1 MRFRPML
8 YPFLLL
14 AVVLAGLPSAQTSD
28 HIGWF
33 PFYMPWDDSSKN
45 VTDLSSD
52 LDAPAGKHGFLD
64 VTGGHFRFHDNGE
77 RARFTGFVSVA
88 QANFPSHQDAPAVAA
103 RLARFGVNILRIH
116 LLDVVDGYGLFS
128 HGTVNTRDIDPDRW
142 DKMDFFFN
150 CLKQRGI
157 YVDLGLHVGRVFA
170 PGDSLPAPITN
181 TQSKFATIFHPRLIA
196 LQKEYARTLFNHVN
210 PYTGLAYKADP
221 FIAFTELTNENSL
234 FLGWL
239 SWGADQF
246 KPGAAGSMDPYY
258 GTYLDSLWRD
268 WLKTKYVTDS
278 ALARAWS
285 GAGNGSDD
293 SAANLV
299 SNPSFETGL
308 SGWFAWASK
317 ADGADMLSDVDSTV
331 SVSGKRSARVQV
343 LAAGKDPY
351 MVQLACLGLSV
362 AKGKSYALTFHLR
375 ASAPATFAVEFL
387 KESVWTWYGNKV
399 LQADTGWK
407 AYRVFFSA
415 TETLKD
421 SLRFNFDLS
430 YAANVTY
437 WVDSVEMREYQGD
450 GLVAGESLSTQ
461 VKRLEK
467 ADVGGFTDAR
477 IADQAEFYYDVEGR
491 YIAGLTAFLKDT
503 LGVKVPVTFTNNYYG
518 LASIASQARADY
530 VDAHSYWGHPSF
542 PHGWS
547 ATDFNIPNQPMVKS
561 PATSTILELALSRVA
576 GKPFV
581 VSEYNHPFPNSNLC
595 EAPAFFFGY
604 LGFFDAD
611 GAYWHAYN
619 DYTLHYQQTF
629 QGDFFTVGT
638 NPVLMTQ
645 MLLGK
650 AFLKGGIAPAKDPT
664 PVDFTFSETLESP
677 KKFGDSHVLNTADG
691 MSPLY
696 PMHHPIAYRDFHAP
710 ATTVTKAWPQFTD
723 KVASSTGE
731 LDWDGAAGL
740 FKVNSASW
748 QGITGYLGSANPVF
762 PAYALNHIK
771 TTANRDFAAVHL
783 IALDSL
789 PISASRHL
797 VLLTSG
803 RVENPSTIWNA
814 SATSLVTWDQPSDTA
829 ICEPVTGQ
837 ISFAPSEPG
846 KFALYPLDPR
856 GNRRA
861 PLPLRSQGD
870 RVYADLPGTTLWYEV
885 DLGGGVLGING
896 NGQTGAAKTRAWA
909 GRPMGVA
916 GTLRLPYA
924 IPSAWGRT
932 EVKVEIYSVAGKT
945 LLTQSARF
953 NPGLGSASWDGE
965 NIPIGFCLAK
975 VTLASLE
982 GPGRADFGFKLAR

>member
-1 MRFRPML
+1 MRFSPIRP
-8 YPFLLL
+8 YFFL
-14 AVVLAGLPSAQTSD
+14 VLIFAARLSGQTSD
-28 HIGWF
+28 HAGWF

-45 VTDLSSD
+45 VTDLSAN
-52 LDAPAGKHGFLD
+52 LDAPAGKYGFLD
-64 VTGGHFRFHDNGE
+64 IAGGHFKFHDNGE

-181 TQSKFATIFHPRLIA
+181 AQSKFATIFHPRLIA
-196 LQKEYARTLFNHVN
+196 LQKDYARTLFNHVN

-268 WLKTKYVTDS
+268 WLKTRYATDS
-278 ALARAWS
+278 ALGRAWS
-285 GAGNGSDD
+285 GAGNGSAD

-317 ADGADMLSDVDSTV
+317 ADGADMRSDVDSTV
-331 SVSGKRSARVQV
+331 SVSGKRSARVEV
-343 LAAGKDPY
+343 LSAGKDPY
-351 MVQLACLGLSV
+351 MVQLACLGLTV

-450 GLVAGESLSTQ
+450 GLLAGESLSTQ

-467 ADVGGFTDAR
+467 TDVGGFTDAR
-477 IADQAEFYYDVEGR
+477 VSDQAEFYYDVEGR

-518 LASIASQARADY
+518 LASIVSQSRADY
-530 VDAHSYWGHPSF
+530 MDAHSYWDHPNF

-547 ATDFNIPNQPMVKS
+547 ASDFTIRNQPMVKS
-561 PATSTILELALSRVA
+561 PAAGTILEMALSRVA

-581 VSEYNHPFPNSNLC
+581 VSEYNHPFPNSYLC

-619 DYTLHYQQTF
+619 DYSLHYQQTY

-650 AFLKGGIAPAKDPT
+650 AFLKGDIAPAKDPT
-664 PVDFTFSETLESP
+664 PVDFTFSETLKSP

-710 ATTVTKAWPQFTD
+710 ATTVTAAWPQFTD
-723 KVASSTGE
+723 KVTSSTGE
-731 LDWDGAAGL
+731 LDWDGADGL
-740 FKVNSASW
+740 FKVSSPSW
-748 QGITGYLGSANPVF
+748 QGITGYLGSAKPVF
-762 PAYALNHIK
+762 PAYALSNIK

-789 PISASRHL
+789 PISASHHL

-803 RVENPSTIWNA
+803 RVENRSTAWNA
-814 SATSLVTWDQPSDTA
+814 SATSLATWDLPGDTA

-861 PLPLRSQGD
+861 ALPLRSQGD
-870 RVYADLPGTTLWYEV
+870 RLYADLPGTTLWYEV
-885 DLGGGVLGING
+885 ELGGGTLGING
-896 NGQTGAAKTRAWA
+896 NGQSGAAKTRAWA
-909 GRPMGVA
+909 GRPIGVA

-945 LLTQSARF
+945 LLTRSARF

-965 NIPIGFCLAK
+965 KIPLGFSLAK
-975 VTLASLE
+975 VSLSSLE